1 MTRDLSII
9 IPCYNERDCILPLFE
24 KLQKL
29 ISLDK
34 NLEIIIVDNGS
45 TDDSSEIIKSHS
57 LYKENLINLVTVEKN
72 IGYGHGI
79 MSGVYKSSSKYIS
92 WCHADLEIE
101 PKYNYD
107 AFKENI
113 SNLENQKF
121 IIKGSRKGRTILDII
136 FTAAMSLFSSVIF
149 NTKLSDVNAQPKIF
163 PRQFLNLLNN
173 PPDDFSL
180 DLYLLIVAKFNN
192 YKIIEYPVMVK
203 KRIAGEAKGGGGKLI
218 NKIKLTKRT
227 LIFIFYLRKNFKK
240 LIIDKKN

>member
-9 IPCYNERDCILPLFE
+9 IPCYNERDCILLLFE

-45 TDDSSEIIKSHS
+45 TDDSSEIIKNHS

-107 AFKENI
+107 ALKENI
-113 SNLENQKF
+113 INLENQKC
-121 IIKGSRKGRTILDII
+121 IIKGSRKGRAILDII
-136 FTAAMSLFSSVIF
+136 FTVTMSLFTSVIL
-149 NTKLSDVNAQPKIF
+149 KARISDVNAQPKIF
-163 PRQFLNLLNN
+163 PRQFLSLLKN

-192 YKIIEYPVMVK
+192 YKI
-203 KRIAGEAKGGGGKLI
+203 
-218 NKIKLTKRT
+218 
-227 LIFIFYLRKNFKK
+227 
-240 LIIDKKN
+240 